1 MHSFTYHRVSSLGEA
16 EQLLLANPDAKLL
29 AGGMS
34 LMPMMKLRLA
44 QASDIIDLGYLP
56 ELCGIEQVGDFL
68 SIGAMTTHAVVAASA
83 LVKEKIPGISDL
95 AGGIGDPHCRN
106 RGTIGGSLAHSDP
119 AACYPSAV
127 LSLDGIIV
135 TNRREIA
142 ADDFFVG
149 AFETALG
156 PGEIV
161 IAVKLPIPEMAA
173 YIKFIQ
179 PASRFSIVGVFASR
193 NKGRARVA
201 VTGAKLGVFRV
212 AEIEKAL
219 ENEFSPQAIDG
230 IQVSDRDL
238 ASDIHARADYRA
250 HLIPVLARR
259 AVLSCLERKRRGGG
273 NMSIHFDGFN
283 N

>member
-1 MHSFTYHRVSSLGEA
+1 MHSFSYHRVSSVDEA
-16 EQLLLANPDAKLL
+16 ERLLLANPDAKLL

-56 ELCGIEQVGDFL
+56 QLRGIEHAGDHL
-68 SIGAMTTHAVVAASA
+68 AIGAMTTHAVVAASA
-83 LVKEKIPGISDL
+83 LVREKIPGISDL

-119 AACYPSAV
+119 AACYPSGV
-127 LSLDGIIV
+127 LSLGGTIV
-135 TNRREIA
+135 TSRREIA
-142 ADDFFVG
+142 ADSFFLG
-149 AFETALG
+149 AFETALE

-161 IAVKLPIPEMAA
+161 VAVKLPIPEMAA

-193 NKGRARVA
+193 NNGRVRVA
-201 VTGAKLGVFRV
+201 VTGAGLGVFRV
-212 AEIEKAL
+212 EEIEKAL
-219 ENEFSPQAIDG
+219 EGNFAPEAIDG
-230 IQVSDRDL
+230 ITISDRDL
-238 ASDIHARADYRA
+238 MTDIHARADYRA
-250 HLIPVLARR
+250 HLITVLAKR